1 MSKSNAYANRF
12 SKLLGLEPATTK
24 EAASGEDASNVFKFP
39 ERKIGALDG
48 ENDNQIGVSVTERLN
63 KPENSAHPLE
73 TRTIG
78 KPTIPLK
85 TEEDFSGA
93 AILNP
98 IPTVK
103 VEAEVET
110 RTQRAGVVLPIRKT
124 PEFKTVELNLETVE
138 PHLVAIK
145 HPRSPHCEEY
155 RSLRTQLLLAAE
167 RRRAAGKEM
176 QAIVVA
182 SARPGEG
189 KTTTAVNLAWMLAQ
203 TDGVNCLIIDADLRM
218 PSLADYLGVEEHPGL
233 SDVFDGSVEIEQA
246 IVKLN
251 PAGLHLLPGGA
262 AREDIAEL
270 ISGNA
275 FRRILDKARTMFDY
289 IIIDAPPLTI
299 FTDAAVLINL
309 ADGAMLVVKAGKSRY
324 ATINRMLEH
333 VSRDQ
338 LLGVVLNGTKEE
350 SPESHYNYY
359 YDSSKKR
366 ASSQES
372 RIKSR

>member
-1 MSKSNAYANRF
+1 MSNKSNAYANRF
-12 SKLLGLEPATTK
+12 SKLLNFEPNPA
-24 EAASGEDASNVFKFP
+24 EAVERADDPVSVIQLP
-39 ERKIGALDG
+39 ERKIGAPTVVL
-48 ENDNQIGVSVTERLN
+48 ENDVQIEATEN
-63 KPENSAHPLE
+63 VHPTKPDDFAQLLDTWS
-73 TRTIG
+73 IG
-78 KPTIPLK
+78 KPAVPLS
-85 TEEDFSGA
+85 TSEDFSGT
-93 AILNP
+93 AILNQKP
-98 IPTVK
+98 AAATI
-103 VEAEVET
+103 EVEP
-110 RTQRAGVVLPIRKT
+110 RAQRAGVVLPTRKT
-124 PEFKTVELNLETVE
+124 PEFKNVELNLEAVE

-176 QAIVVA
+176 QAVVVA

-189 KTTTAVNLAWMLAQ
+189 KTTTAINLAWMLAQ
-203 TDGVNCLIIDADLRM
+203 TDGVNCLVIDADLRM

-233 SDVFDGSVEIEQA
+233 SDVFDGTVELEQA

-262 AREDIAEL
+262 ARQDIAEL

-289 IIIDAPPLTI
+289 IIIDAPPLAI

-309 ADGAMLVVKAGKSRY
+309 ADGAMLVVKSGKTRY

-333 VSRDQ
+333 VSREQ
-338 LLGVVLNGTKEE
+338 LLGVVLNGNKEDTQ
-350 SPESHYNYY
+350 ESHYSYY
-359 YDSSKKR
+359 YDTPKKKVGR
-366 ASSQES
+366 VQQV
-372 RIKSR
+372 